1 MISLNK
7 KLIAIL
13 ILAVLIVG
21 GVYMFSAGWLNSLF
35 GVSEINGVVFKIPEG
50 YCENNTDTNGIHD
63 GYASKRFSNNGNHI
77 SIDVYNNTNNSKK
90 LPDKGNVLLLG
101 GAMSSDISSA
111 NVIDNITWEEKEI
124 SGHKGMFGVQHL
136 QNRIPYQF
144 VYLDGD
150 KYISISVNNQ
160 SVLEKLFETK

>member
-50 YCENNTDTNGIHD
+50 YCENNTDANGIHD
-63 GYASKRFSNNGNHI
+63 GYVSKRLSNNGSHI
-77 SIDVYNNTNNSKK
+77 NIDVYNNTNNSKK
-90 LPDKGNVLLLG
+90 LPDKGNVLVLG
-101 GAMSSDISSA
+101 GAISSDISSG
-111 NVIDNITWEEKEI
+111 NIIDNITWEEKEI

-136 QNRIPYQF
+136 QNRVPYQF

-150 KYISISVNNQ
+150 KYVSISVNDQ
-160 SVLEKLFETK
+160 SVLEKLFANK

>member
-1 MISLNK
+1 MNK

-13 ILAVLIVG
+13 VLALLIVG
-21 GVYMFSAGWLNSLF
+21 GVYMYSAGMLNSLF
-35 GVSEINGVVFKIPEG
+35 GISEINGVVFKIPEG
-50 YCENNTDTNGIHD
+50 YSENNTDINGIHD
-63 GYASKRFSNNGNHI
+63 GYVSKRFSNNGSHI

-101 GAMSSDISSA
+101 GAISSDISSA
-111 NVIDNITWEEKEI
+111 NIIDNITWEEKEI

-136 QNRIPYQF
+136 QNRVPYQF

-150 KYISISVNNQ
+150 KYVSISVNDQ
-160 SVLEKLFETK
+160 SVLEKLFDNK